1 MGIGELAMKNVTA
14 FGSEKIYRI
23 WEKGHSTLG
32 ILFQSIV
39 LPYMHR
45 RLISLKDIFS
55 MMQYFLTDP
64 MSIATKN
71 APENSTC

>member
-14 FGSEKIYRI
+14 FGSEIDFLEGY
-23 WEKGHSTLG
+23 
-32 ILFQSIV
+32 
-39 LPYMHR
+39 
-45 RLISLKDIFS
+45 IFHDAI
-55 MMQYFLTDP
+55 FLTDP